1 MKIVSKIAGLSAA
14 LMVLAGC
21 AAPPPASNAPA
32 GTAPAADNTAAPAP
46 AASQVVN
53 VYSARHYGPME
64 KVFAEFTKETGIEV
78 RISQGSVQSLLERL
92 KAEGATSPADMFYS
106 IDAGSLWLAAEEGL
120 LQPIDSQ
127 TLRDAMPENLRDP
140 NGRWFGVSQRARTI
154 VYNPDKVKPEELS
167 TYAALA
173 DPQWKGRLCLR
184 PATHIYT
191 LALVAGM
198 ISMQGP
204 DEARK
209 VVEGWVANAPQYID
223 SDTRIVETVAAG
235 GCDVGIVNSYY
246 VGNLLKTT
254 PDLKA
259 KLFWANQERERD
271 GVFMNLTG
279 AGVTTSARNKDQAVK
294 LIEWLATRGQA
305 ADDTG
310 IPGSNSEFPVDPKA
324 EVPAILKTFGEFKIN
339 PVDKADYGKFQAD
352 AIKMLQEAG
361 YK

>member
-1 MKIVSKIAGLSAA
+1 MKRVTKIAGLSAA
-14 LMVLAGC
+14 TLALVLAGC
-21 AAPPPASNAPA
+21 AAPPPAASNPTTDSTGAS
-32 GTAPAADNTAAPAP
+32 AAAP

-64 KVFAEFTKETGIEV
+64 KVFAEFTEETGIEV

-92 KAEGATSPADMFYS
+92 QAEGATSPADMFYS

-120 LQPIDSQ
+120 LQPVESQ
-127 TLRDAMPENLRDP
+127 VLQEAVPAEFRDAQ
-140 NGRWFGVSQRARTI
+140 GRWYGISQRARTL

-167 TYAALA
+167 TYAALT

-198 ISMQGP
+198 ISTQGP
-204 DEARK
+204 EEARK
-209 VVEGWVANAPQYID
+209 VVEGWVANEPQYID

-246 VGNLLKTT
+246 VGNLLKAN

-259 KLFWANQERERD
+259 KLFWANQDEG
-271 GVFMNLTG
+271 GVFVNLTG
-279 AGVTTSARNKDQAVK
+279 AGVTTSARNKAQAVK

-310 IPGSNSEFPVDPKA
+310 IPGSNSEYPVDPKA
-324 EVPAILKTFGEFKIN
+324 EVPAVLKTFGEFKTH
-339 PVDKADYGKFQAD
+339 PVDKSDYGKFQAD
-352 AIKMLQEAG
+352 ALKLLQEAG

>member
-1 MKIVSKIAGLSAA
+1 MKSAMNHAKKIAGLSAA
-14 LMVLAGC
+14 LLLAACAALPPAGNAPATGNT
-21 AAPPPASNAPA
+21 AAPPPA
-32 GTAPAADNTAAPAP
+32 AA
-46 AASQVVN
+46 QVVN

-64 KVFAEFTKETGIEV
+64 KVFAEFTQQTGIEV
-78 RISQGSVQSLLERL
+78 RVSQGSVQSLLERL
-92 KAEGATSPADMFYS
+92 KAEGKTSPADLFYS

-127 TLRDAMPENLRDP
+127 VLKDAVPENLRDA
-140 NGRWFGVSQRARTI
+140 NARWFGISQRARTI
-154 VYNPDKVKPEELS
+154 VYNPDKVKPEAIP

-198 ISMQGP
+198 ISTKGA

-209 VVEGWVANAPQYID
+209 VVDGWVANQPQYID

-246 VGNLLKTT
+246 IGNLLKAN

-259 KLFWANQERERD
+259 KLHWANQSGD
-271 GVFMNLTG
+271 DGGVFVNLTG
-279 AGVTTSARNKDQAVK
+279 AGVTTSARNKEQAIK

-305 ADDTG
+305 ADDSG
-310 IPGSNSEFPVDPKA
+310 IPGSNSEYPIDPKA
-324 EVPAILKTFGEFKIN
+324 AVPAVLKTFGAFKIN
-339 PVDKADYGKFQAD
+339 PVNKSDYGKFQAD
-352 AIKMLQEAG
+352 AIKLLQEAG

>member
-1 MKIVSKIAGLSAA
+1 MKTVSKIAGLSAA
-14 LMVLAGC
+14 LVVLAGC
-21 AAPPPASNAPA
+21 AAPPPAANAPA
-32 GTAPAADNTAAPAP
+32 ATAP

-53 VYSARHYGPME
+53 VYSARHYGPLE

-106 IDAGSLWLAAEEGL
+106 IDAGSLWLAGEEGL

-127 TLRDAMPENLRDP
+127 VLKDAVPENLRDAQ
-140 NGRWFGVSQRARTI
+140 GRWFGISQRARTI
-154 VYNPDKVKPEELS
+154 VYNPDTVKPEELS

-173 DPQWKGRLCLR
+173 DPKWKGRLCLR

-191 LALVAGM
+191 LALVGGM
-198 ISMQGP
+198 ISTKGP
-204 DEARK
+204 DETRK
-209 VVEGWVANAPQYID
+209 IVEGWVANEPQYID

-259 KLFWANQERERD
+259 NLFWANQD
-271 GVFMNLTG
+271 DNGVFVNLTG

-324 EVPAILKTFGEFKIN
+324 ELPAILKTFGEFKTN

>member
-1 MKIVSKIAGLSAA
+1 MIRVTKIAGLSAA
-14 LMVLAGC
+14 LALLVGC
-21 AAPPPASNAPA
+21 AAPPPSAGIPTPA
-32 GTAPAADNTAAPAP
+32 NSPAAAP

-64 KVFAEFTKETGIEV
+64 NVFAEFTRQTGIEV
-78 RISQGSVQSLLERL
+78 RISQGSVQSLVERL
-92 KAEGATSPADMFYS
+92 KAEGNTSPADLFYS
-106 IDAGSLWLAAEEGL
+106 IDAGSLWMAAEEGL
-120 LQPIDSQ
+120 LQPTDSQ
-127 TLRDAMPENLRDP
+127 VLKDAVPENQRDAQ
-140 NGRWFGVSQRARTI
+140 GRWFGISQRARTL
-154 VYNPDKVKPEELS
+154 VYNPDKVKPEQLS

-173 DPQWKGRLCLR
+173 DPQWKGRLCMR

-198 ISMQGP
+198 ISMKGP
-204 DEARK
+204 DETRK
-209 VVEGWVANAPQYID
+209 IVDGWVANEPQYID

-246 VGNLLKTT
+246 LGNLLKAN

-259 KLFWANQERERD
+259 RLFWANQEGERD

-279 AGVTTSARNKDQAVK
+279 AGVTASARNKDQAIK

-310 IPGSNSEFPVDPKA
+310 IPGSNSEYPIDPKT
-324 EVPAILKTFGEFKIN
+324 EVPAVLKTFGEFKVN
-339 PVDKADYGKFQAD
+339 PVDKADYGKFQSD
-352 AIKMLQEAG
+352 AIKLLQEAG